1 MIKKTITYTDYDDNT
16 RTEDFYFNLSRAE
29 VVEMAASDGGDLGTI
44 LKNIAETRDITGIIK
59 YMKTIIEKSYGVKS
73 LDGKRFNKSEEITNA
88 FLQSEAYSE
97 LYMGF
102 LANPNEFVDFVN
114 GILPKDL
121 NKTVDQIK
129 I

>member
-44 LKNIAETRDITGIIK
+44 LKNIAETKDITGIIK
-59 YMKTIIEKSYGVKS
+59 YMKTIIAKSHGVKS
-73 LDGKRFNKSEEITNA
+73 LDGKRFVKSEEITNA

-97 LYMGF
+97 LYMEF
-102 LANPNEFVDFVN
+102 LTNPNEFVDFVN